1 MMQFGIR
8 YVANYSQNSV
18 GHLGI
23 DEIENAL
30 PN

>member
-8 YVANYSQNSV
+8 FVANYSQNAV

-30 PN
+30 P

>member
-18 GHLGI
+18 GNLGI
-23 DEIENAL
+23 DEVENAL